1 MALRGNLKDFSLPDV
16 FQLVQLSGK
25 TGVLRIQGAEAEG
38 SIWFRDGDVFFAQ
51 SNWRREQLGERLVSA
66 QRITPAALAR
76 ALEVRQAEGDSG
88 RRLGQI
94 LVGEFFNLILVGW
107 HAFQPAQWGGH
118 AE

>member
-25 TGVLRIQGAEAEG
+25 TGVLRIVGPETDG

-51 SNWRREQLGERLVSA
+51 SNWRREQLGERLVDA

-76 ALEVRQAEGDSG
+76 ALELRVSEPEGG
-88 RRLGQI
+88 RRLGEI
-94 LVGEFFNLILVGW
+94 LVNEG
-107 HAFQPAQWGGH
+107 
-118 AE
+118 